1 MNPLFL
7 IPVVVIIA
15 GVAFMII
22 MNKKHKA
29 AKSEINLDSERTK
42 YNQYK
47 QELLAQD
54 FSKLAQWMQGK
65 RIDAFTSASVPQSTA
80 NKVQE
85 LVTDGIKNIA
95 LSTMGLK
102 LKRIETECFW
112 ALSGNDLH
120 FFSTDTVGEL
130 EEHIVFDS
138 FRLEK
143 ANLQY
148 GGILKSQ
155 LGVYAKSSE
164 EYLPKIHTITFDI
177 DGSPLPLEIHDR
189 LHYPVDPEDMLNLK
203 KQLKTRAKNQVVGE
217 KLVEILQ
224 DRFPNL
230 KRS

>member
-15 GVAFMII
+15 GIAFMII

-85 LVTDGIKNIA
+85 FVTDGMKNIA
-95 LSTMGLK
+95 LSAMGLK

-177 DGSPLPLEIHDR
+177 DGSSLPLEIHDR

-230 KRS
+230 KMS